1 LLRYK
6 LIDERWRWE
15 MIEFLKFVGG
25 VVVSAGILATTFA
38 FILQS
43 VARFGGGKPAPVTA
57 TSERSG
63 PGRRVRASKETR
75 KALARVVASK
85 RSSATAAIL

>member
-1 LLRYK
+1 
-6 LIDERWRWE
+6 

-25 VVVSAGILATTFA
+25 VVVSASIIATTFA

-43 VARFGGGKPAPVTA
+43 VARFGGGKAAPVSTMQ
-57 TSERSG
+57 ERSV
-63 PGRRVRASKETR
+63 PARRLRGSKEAR
-75 KALARVVASK
+75 KALARVLTASK

>member
-1 LLRYK
+1 
-6 LIDERWRWE
+6 

-25 VVVSAGILATTFA
+25 VIVSAAILATTFA

-43 VARFGGGKPAPVTA
+43 VARFAGGKPAPAAA
-57 TSERSG
+57 TRQRSG
-63 PGRRVRASKETR
+63 QARRVRASKETR
-75 KALARVVASK
+75 KALARVVTASK

>member
-1 LLRYK
+1 
-6 LIDERWRWE
+6 

-43 VARFGGGKPAPVTA
+43 VARFGGGKPAPVSA
-57 TSERSG
+57 TRERSG
-63 PGRRVRASKETR
+63 PARRVRASKETR
-75 KALARVVASK
+75 KALARVVTASK